1 MSQRMRERW
10 EKPEYR
16 ALMLEK
22 LNDPLALAVRR
33 EFVAKSWENPEVR
46 EKRIQGARKPRGSR
60 KKGLEANA
68 EVHPL

>member
-10 EKPEYR
+10 KKPEYR

-22 LNDPLALAVRR
+22 LNDPLALAIRR
-33 EFVAKSWENPEVR
+33 EFVAKSWENPDVR

-60 KKGLEANA
+60 KKGLEANT
-68 EVHPL
+68 EVCAL